1 MTTTLSLSPSK
12 INAFERCQLQ
22 YKFRYLDGQ
31 RKPPGVAAAIG
42 TATHKSVEMNL
53 RAKMETGELL
63 PKEAIQ
69 QAARD
74 ALENT
79 WAGGVQLD
87 PDEPADKGEAAD
99 QAVAL
104 ATLHHEEI
112 APSIQPIALERP
124 FGVDAC
130 DGVTLTGHIDVQEAD
145 AITDNKTIGKTPS
158 CIKGDHLNQ
167 IKLYAIGALA
177 NDGKLP
183 AAVRVD
189 YLVKTKT
196 PKAVRLSEPMTR
208 EVAQNALNR
217 LKLQARVI
225 KRATET
231 GDFLPAP
238 ADGWACSEK
247 WCGYWNDCPFGK
259 AARTGAR
266 AEG

>member
-1 MTTTLSLSPSK
+1 MSATLIISPSK
-12 INAFERCQLQ
+12 IHTFERCQLQ
-22 YKFRYLDGQ
+22 YKFRYLDNL

-42 TATHKSVEMNL
+42 TATHKAVEANL
-53 RAKMETGELL
+53 RSKMDTGALL
-63 PKEAIQ
+63 PLEAVQ

-74 ALENT
+74 TMENT

-87 PDEPADKGEAAD
+87 PEEPADKGAAVD

-104 ATLHHEEI
+104 ATLHHKEI
-112 APSIQPIALERP
+112 APTIAPVALERP

-130 DGVTLTGHIDVQEAD
+130 DGVTLTGHIDVQEAN

-158 CIKGDHLNQ
+158 AIKGDHLNQ
-167 IKLYAIGALA
+167 VKLYAIGALT

-183 AAVRVD
+183 ASVRVD

-196 PKAVRLSEPMTR
+196 PKAVRLAEPMTR
-208 EVAQNALNR
+208 EIAQAALDR

-238 ADGWACSEK
+238 ADGWSCSER
-247 WCGYWNDCPFGK
+247 WCGYWSECAFGK

>member
-1 MTTTLSLSPSK
+1 MTNQLTLSPSK
-12 INAFERCQLQ
+12 INTFERCQLQ
-22 YKFRYLDGQ
+22 YKFRYLDNL

-42 TATHKSVEMNL
+42 TATHTAIEGNL
-53 RAKMETGELL
+53 RSKMDTGALL
-63 PKEAIQ
+63 PLEAVQ

-74 ALENT
+74 TLENT

-87 PDEPADKGEAAD
+87 ADEPADKGEAAD

-104 ATLHHEEI
+104 ATLHHKEI
-112 APSIQPIALERP
+112 APTIAPIALERP

-130 DGVTLTGHIDVQEAD
+130 DGVKLTGHIDVQEAD

-158 CIKGDHLNQ
+158 VIKGDHLNQ
-167 IKLYAIGALA
+167 VKLYAIGALA
-177 NDGKLP
+177 NDGVLP
-183 AAVRVD
+183 ASVRVD

-208 EVAQNALNR
+208 DSAQNALNR

-238 ADGWACSEK
+238 ADGWACSDK
-247 WCGYWNDCPFGK
+247 WCGYFAECPFGK